1 MKYFKKN
8 WPADLQSEVVAMAQN
23 IVCFPLNLFTYK
35 TNRTKFKERYEHM
48 YSGSNATAPHPTSGT
63 QDSDYDMSDDD
74 DCGDL
79 TKPWLT
85 EYQRYITTH
94 DVVLEETSL
103 VEWWG
108 VSLESSI
115 EVPN

>member
-8 WPADLQSEVVAMAQN
+8 WPTDLQSEVVAMAQN
-23 IVCFPLNLFTYK
+23 IVCFPSNLFTYK

-48 YSGSNATAPHPTSGT
+48 YSGSNATAPHPTSGA

-79 TKPWLT
+79 TKHGSLNINAISLLT
-85 EYQRYITTH
+85 MLSWRGR
-94 DVVLEETSL
+94 LSL
-103 VEWWG
+103 SGG
-108 VSLESSI
+108 V
-115 EVPN
+115 